1 MNAKKV
7 FVLIM
12 FYSSNLFSQLSED
25 WIMET
30 LRTYSPTSYGII
42 NQYKINGN
50 SISYNHRSSTFG
62 MTHLEFCD
70 RSSIKQFLSS
80 ISTTVHET
88 THGYD
93 SQIPYMLAKQ
103 GSFIWNDGNSEGF
116 YFDDLYKVAFK
127 FPKNKLF
134 PSAELIRTIPI
145 ELRTFRFPTYIT
157 SSSRNQ
163 STQSEGII
171 GLMEEFNAYYHGS
184 KVIFDLLPVFKEEY
198 GNNFLWSWSSQFT
211 SNSESFY
218 EFDFF
223 IKEYL
228 LYAKSNYPELYQEL
242 KNDNEFKLIY
252 KNIRSRFSSLID
264 QYEKKYDEF
273 TTSTKKNNGEV
284 IYSSN
289 KHSSTIHPI
298 LAEQIKSPRYSEIN
312 SIFLTK

>member
-1 MNAKKV
+1 
-7 FVLIM
+7 
-12 FYSSNLFSQLSED
+12 
-25 WIMET
+25 
-30 LRTYSPTSYGII
+30 
-42 NQYKINGN
+42 
-50 SISYNHRSSTFG
+50 
-62 MTHLEFCD
+62 MTHLEYCD
-70 RSSIKQFLSS
+70 RSSITQFLSS

-145 ELRTFRFPTYIT
+145 ELRTFRFPTYVT

-228 LYAKSNYPELYQEL
+228 LYAKSNYPELYEEL
-242 KNDNEFKLIY
+242 KNDDEFKLIY
-252 KNIRSRFSSLID
+252 KNIRSRFSCLID

-273 TTSTKKNNGEV
+273 TIFAKKNGGV

-289 KHSSTIHPI
+289 KHSSLIYPI